1 MNVTVNGQPRHL
13 NPGTTVAEL
22 VEQVAGT
29 SRGTAVAID
38 GTVVPRGS
46 WPTQHIRD
54 GGVVE
59 LVMAVQGG

>member
-1 MNVTVNGQPRHL
+1 MNVTVNGYGHDIAA
-13 NPGTTVAEL
+13 GTTVADL

-29 SRGTAVAID
+29 GRGTAVAVD

-46 WPTQHIRD
+46 WPTHTLCD

-59 LVMAVQGG
+59 LITAVQGG